1 MLLQASRNGSL
12 AKRQESAGEWK
23 FEFRPRQVEAS

>member
-1 MLLQASRNGSL
+1 MLFQASRDGSL
-12 AKRQESAGEWK
+12 AKRQESDVEWK